1 MRIPL
6 VVTFAQKNMIMGTRT
21 FCRCFL
27 TGGCFL
33 AFSLTGLANDNK
45 PYPVT
50 SAFGSMSI
58 QPVADT
64 IPSPQNKKVE
74 DNTGSKPTEIT
85 KEVIKEVPKS
95 RKQVKPLAV
104 TTAVAVKPVVVK
116 PKIVVKPIIK
126 LH

>member
-1 MRIPL
+1 
-6 VVTFAQKNMIMGTRT
+6 MGTRT

-33 AFSLTGLANDNK
+33 AISLTGLAKDNK

-50 SAFGSMSI
+50 SAFGSMRI

-64 IPSPQNKKVE
+64 IPPPQNKKVE
-74 DNTGSKPTEIT
+74 DNTGSKPGEVAR
-85 KEVIKEVPKS
+85 EVIKEVPKS
-95 RKQVKPLAV
+95 RKQVKPLAIPAA
-104 TTAVAVKPVVVK
+104 AVAVKPVVVK